1 MPIELFVKDLSTEF
15 KEYVACGVCEIV
27 PSSLPDIYNL
37 HLTWADGLYSIGI
50 EDLKNKLFAISITKF
65 VLPDLPEHQDKLS
78 LALASRASEK
88 EVGKLYVEDTAN
100 GLNAVIRA
108 FKALP
113 R

>member
-1 MPIELFVKDLSTEF
+1 MQFAKDLLTEF
-15 KEYVACGVCEIV
+15 DEHGICKIE

-37 HLTWADGLYSIGI
+37 HLARADGLYIIGI
-50 EDLKNKLFAISITKF
+50 EDLKNKLFEISITKL

-78 LALASRASEK
+78 LALASIPSEK
-88 EVGKLYVEDTAN
+88 VVGKLYVEATAN

-113 R
+113 H